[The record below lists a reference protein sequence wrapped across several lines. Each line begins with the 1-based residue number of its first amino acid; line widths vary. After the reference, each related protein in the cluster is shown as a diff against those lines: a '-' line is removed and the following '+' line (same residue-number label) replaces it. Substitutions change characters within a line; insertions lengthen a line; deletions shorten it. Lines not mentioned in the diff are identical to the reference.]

1 MKTVQQLLM
10 EQPLA
15 LWTIAPDASV
25 YDALKQLSEAGIG
38 ALLVMDQGKLVGILS
53 ERDYAR
59 KVVLAGKSSK
69 ETPVR
74 EIMTA
79 NVLCVK
85 PETTN
90 EECMAL
96 MSQKNIRHLPVLS
109 GKEVIGMLS
118 MRDLVA
124 DILEER
130 EFTIKQL
137 ENYIYN

>member
-10 EQPLA
+10 DQPIA
-15 LWTIAPDASV
+15 LWTIAPGASV
-25 YDALKQLSEAGIG
+25 LDALKQLSDAGIG
-38 ALLVMDQGKLVGILS
+38 ALLVMEQGKLVGILS

-59 KVVLAGKSSK
+59 KVILAGKSSK
-69 ETPVR
+69 DTLVR
-74 EIMTA
+74 DIMTA

-96 MSQKNIRHLPVLS
+96 MSQKHIRHLPVVS